1 MADEI
6 DQANEQAE
14 RWLNQAL
21 ASSRTA
27 GPKLAPRGTC
37 HYCETVFDK
46 TDADFAL
53 KLFCDKDCA
62 KDFEDEQRLKNRR

>member
-14 RWLNQAL
+14 RWLQQSL
-21 ASSRTA
+21 ANRTV

-37 HYCETVFDK
+37 HYCDTVFEK
-46 TDADFAL
+46 TEADFDK

-62 KDFEDEQRLKNRR
+62 DDYAEEQRLKNRR